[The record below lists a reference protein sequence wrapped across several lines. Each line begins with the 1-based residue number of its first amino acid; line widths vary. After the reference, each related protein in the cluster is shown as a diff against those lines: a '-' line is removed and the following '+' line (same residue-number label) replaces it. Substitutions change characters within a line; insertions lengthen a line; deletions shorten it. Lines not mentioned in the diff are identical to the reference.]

1 MITRGY
7 YIGQI
12 IDEFTS
18 ISHQVKSRA
27 GLKLYDLNI
36 HLENFFRDVLN
47 ITHNLQLI
55 NLNEERSNNPGLDLG
70 DESKKIAFQITS
82 TKTSFKVEETLKKSL
97 PQKDK
102 FSEIYILIL
111 GEKQTSYTLEAELT
125 SSFNFT
131 KENNILDIEDILK
144 KVMLLPI
151 EPLQT
156 LYDFVSK
163 EVARVKIELEIPDK
177 NGKYQTNID
186 SFIEQIPKEQFLG
199 ISSYYNYW
207 KEKDEKYEEIEI
219 KNILKDFQVFIKSL
233 KNLPRI
239 TRQFYA
245 FLLQRGKW
253 DDCRRYITIDYLNRI
268 CNFPDMQGEIRLLS
282 EHNLCW
288 YEDPTEPTLSATIQ
302 ISTVNRANSYEFT
315 WEFLEFIEQ
324 KNIPLE
330 KVIVSLDFSDFN

>member
-1 MITRGY
+1 VITRGY

-18 ISHQVKSRA
+18 ISSQVRSRA
-27 GLKLYDLNI
+27 GLHLYDLNI
-36 HLENFFRDVLN
+36 HLENFFKDVLN
-47 ITHNLQLI
+47 ITYGLKLR

-70 DESKKIAFQITS
+70 DESEGIAFQISS
-82 TKTSFKVEETLKKSL
+82 TKTSAKVEKTLQKSL

-102 FSEIYILIL
+102 FSKIYILIL
-111 GEKQTSYTLEAELT
+111 GEKQTSYTLKAELT
-125 SSFNFT
+125 APFNFT
-131 KENNILDIEDILK
+131 KEDNILDIEDILK

-151 EPLQT
+151 KSLQT
-156 LYDFVSK
+156 LYDYVSH
-163 EVARVKIELEIPDK
+163 EVARIKIELEIPDK

-186 SFIEQIPKEQFLG
+186 QFIEQIPKEQFLG

-207 KEKDEKYEEIEI
+207 KEKDNYDID
-219 KNILKDFQVFIKSL
+219 LKDVLEDFRQFIKSL

-239 TRQFYA
+239 TRQFYS

-253 DDCRRYITIDYLNRI
+253 EECTRFINADYLKRI
-268 CNFPDMQGEIRLLS
+268 CSFPDMDGELRLLN
-282 EHNLCW
+282 EHGLCW
-288 YEDPTEPTLSATIQ
+288 YNEPEEHGQSATFQ

-315 WEFLEFIEQ
+315 WEFLGFIKQ